1 MAAAVGTPA
10 FNGRGSH
17 ARSEELSDWLAVS
30 PATRNRDI
38 GAFVALGAL
47 CTDRRQLG
55 FTEKEKAM
63 IT

>member
-1 MAAAVGTPA
+1 M
-10 FNGRGSH
+10 
-17 ARSEELSDWLAVS
+17 S
-30 PATRNRDI
+30 PGDAHRDI

-55 FTEKEKAM
+55 FTEKEKAT